1 MYICMFITQTVVFLF
16 NSKILVWKTNFDLEN
31 MLREFPQQQQ
41 HQANLKESTSELN
54 SPIAFQVDARKDVI
68 GENLPD
74 IHVSWKSSI

>member
-1 MYICMFITQTVVFLF
+1 VFLF

-31 MLREFPQQQQ
+31 LLREFPQQQQ
-41 HQANLKESTSELN
+41 QQQRHQTNLKESTSELN
-54 SPIAFQVDARKDVI
+54 SPVAFQVDARKDVI

>member
-1 MYICMFITQTVVFLF
+1 MFPF

-41 HQANLKESTSELN
+41 QQQQQPQTNLKESTSELN
-54 SPIAFQVDARKDVI
+54 SPVAFQVDARKDVI
-68 GENLPD
+68 GENLPN